1 MRNIIYGYSST
12 TDGIIFLS
20 PIGDCFAIYEHIP
33 NTDPNLKFHFYTC
46 ESDYIYDVNYSNAFV
61 VVKEDNYAIYDFND
75 NGICEITLSNE
86 YKKIY
91 FVNEEFVFVSY
102 NDNHISSIDFV
113 DREGNIKRHL
123 SKNIG
128 GFTEGFLLDFWISQ
142 NGDSYYLYDY
152 GVSIREFGNCERTYN
167 FVNKLDVS
175 NTHLLHVTQDHIFIN
190 DNTTHQLSELALTY
204 NKAVISKSLSI
215 PLVYFV
221 LQKDENVLVSTFNQI
236 YDWESQDYIN
246 GCDNTAIYIL
256 GEDKLYSVQYDSI
269 LMPY

>member
-1 MRNIIYGYSST
+1 
-12 TDGIIFLS
+12 
-20 PIGDCFAIYEHIP
+20 
-33 NTDPNLKFHFYTC
+33 
-46 ESDYIYDVNYSNAFV
+46 
-61 VVKEDNYAIYDFND
+61 
-75 NGICEITLSNE
+75 
-86 YKKIY
+86 
-91 FVNEEFVFVSY
+91 
-102 NDNHISSIDFV
+102 
-113 DREGNIKRHL
+113 
-123 SKNIG
+123 
-128 GFTEGFLLDFWISQ
+128 
-142 NGDSYYLYDY
+142 
-152 GVSIREFGNCERTYN
+152 
-167 FVNKLDVS
+167 
-175 NTHLLHVTQDHIFIN
+175 LHVTQDHIFIN